1 MRRKTFWRLLNF
13 AFLVTCTC
21 ANVFPFISSP
31 DSNRTLDGFRN
42 IPWGASMGEVRGK
55 EKAQYLQ
62 RFEGFDITAISFK
75 DNIAGIE
82 ARIDYTFKDDKLTEA
97 SYIIN
102 AGDFYKRDFV
112 ELLKFVVQKFGQP
125 EYRSGKGYNEDSV
138 WVKENEY
145 GSFSGPSYYWEF
157 KNSFIALISQ
167 KFKDE
172 ITIMV
177 LFVNGSSIGEYAKK
191 TGAELSGFP
200 LKFIER

>member
-1 MRRKTFWRLLNF
+1 MRRKKFLGLLSLTFFVIN
-13 AFLVTCTC
+13 AFGNT
-21 ANVFPFISSP
+21 FPFVSIP
-31 DSNRTLDGFRN
+31 DSSRTLDGFRN
-42 IPWGASMGEVRGK
+42 IPWGSSMKEVR
-55 EKAQYLQ
+55 EMEEAHYLQ
-62 RFEGFDITAISFK
+62 TFYGFGITAISFK
-75 DNIAGIE
+75 DYIAGIE

-97 SYIIN
+97 SYLIN
-102 AGDFYKRDFV
+102 PGDFYERDFV
-112 ELLKFVVQKFGQP
+112 ELLKFVAQKFGQP